1 MLIIEKS
8 AQKLSLIGFSG
19 PFGLRP
25 PLCITG
31 WGPNCGDKGA
41 ILENVCNSIKGFH
54 LEMPYKTVFYR
65 CVWGCILPF
74 KTFYAPPPIFGP
86 SIPSKNGLARV
97 LGNSGGLSFRLFSKK
112 KLKNLGHFFQNFV
125 KCFSN
130 STFGAVLALL
140 CPNKTRCAVLRVPP
154 YSMALGEGGY
164 DVSAPIDQEIRD
176 RCQKTLKPRWKTT

>member
-74 KTFYAPPPIFGP
+74 KTFYAPPPPHFRTFYPLKKWLSPCTGQFRRLIFSTFFKKKAEKSGPLLSKFRKMFLKQHLRCRFGTPVPKQNPLCSSKGP
-86 SIPSKNGLARV
+86 SL
-97 LGNSGGLSFRLFSKK
+97 
-112 KLKNLGHFFQNFV
+112 
-125 KCFSN
+125 
-130 STFGAVLALL
+130 
-140 CPNKTRCAVLRVPP
+140 
-154 YSMALGEGGY
+154 
-164 DVSAPIDQEIRD
+164 
-176 RCQKTLKPRWKTT
+176 